1 MGLVSYVSEQQLW
14 FGQEM
19 GVVLSVAMGRTP
31 EREKVWRVA
40 VLGVGKD
47 RTIWPKGERLERW
60 RASGKI

>member
-19 GVVLSVAMGRTP
+19 EVVLSVAMGRTP
-31 EREKVWRVA
+31 KREKVWRVA
-40 VLGVGKD
+40 VLGEGKD